1 MAEIKRSE
9 RVSMRVQEELARM
22 LSREVKDPRTRNV
35 VISRVLMTDD
45 LRHAKVYVRLLVD
58 DESMRAEA
66 LKGLAKASS
75 MLRSG
80 ITKAAGLR
88 YAPALHFFYD
98 AGQDDVLRIE
108 RLLHEVK
115 TEREK
120 KTS

>member
-1 MAEIKRSE
+1 
-9 RVSMRVQEELARM
+9 M

-35 VISRVLMTDD
+35 VISRVSMTDD

>member
-9 RVSMRVQEELARM
+9 RVAMRVQEELARM
-22 LSREVKDPRTRNV
+22 LSREVKDPRTQGV
-35 VISRVLMTDD
+35 VISRVAMTDD
-45 LRHAKVYVRLLVD
+45 LRHAKIYVRLLVD

-66 LKGLAKASS
+66 LKGLSRAAP
-75 MLRSG
+75 MLRAG
-80 ITKAAGLR
+80 ITKGAKLR
-88 YAPALHFFYD
+88 YAPDLKFFYD

-120 KTS
+120 KG